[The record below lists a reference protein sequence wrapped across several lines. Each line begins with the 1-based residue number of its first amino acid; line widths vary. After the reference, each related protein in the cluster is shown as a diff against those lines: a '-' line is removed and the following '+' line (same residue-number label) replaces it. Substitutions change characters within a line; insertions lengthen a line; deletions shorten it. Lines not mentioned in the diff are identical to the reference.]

1 MPCAPCPYPLD
12 LRKDYKKVPKASR
25 GASALS
31 YIIPQPFVGTD
42 KTFCAQRHDHQCVD
56 SAECHHCTFVN
67 LGFKGTRFRNSQFLN
82 CIFVNC
88 YFRRSDFSNCTFTGC
103 WFIDCNFDHVALK
116 GCSFQYSRFRN
127 CQIPYSEMEFS
138 LPREPNLREDLCRN
152 LSIESRRMGLSRQAR
167 AFRIAEIKAH
177 EEHLWAAV
185 WRRSQWYKDHF
196 RAFRWFTALLRF
208 IASRLNRWLWGY
220 GQQSFRLAISEIAF
234 PILVFPGIFYF
245 LLMN

>member
-138 LPREPNLREDLCRN
+138 LPRTYGKTCAAISPLNLDVWVCHDKLVPLGLQRLRPTKNTYGPLSGADLNGTRTTFGPSDG
-152 LSIESRRMGLSRQAR
+152 LRPYSDLLPVASIG
-167 AFRIAEIKAH
+167 
-177 EEHLWAAV
+177 
-185 WRRSQWYKDHF
+185 
-196 RAFRWFTALLRF
+196 
-208 IASRLNRWLWGY
+208 GY
-220 GQQSFRLAISEIAF
+220 GVMDSNHSGLQSRKSHSPFWYFQEFS
-234 PILVFPGIFYF
+234 IFC
-245 LLMN
+245 